1 MDILIEPRTDGTTV
15 VSLDGRLDFVT
26 AGAVRQRIVET
37 IKDGH
42 KRLVVDLGSVPFIDS
57 SGLGALIGGLKA
69 ARSAGGDLR
78 IARAPEQ
85 TKVVLALTTL
95 DRVFTTYPT
104 IADAMSGFAS

>member
-1 MDILIEPRTDGTTV
+1 MEIVIEPQNDGTAV

-42 KRLVVDLGSVPFIDS
+42 EKLVVDLVSVPFIDS

-78 IARAPEQ
+78 IARVPEQ

-95 DRVFTTYPT
+95 DRVFTAYPSVD
-104 IADAMSGFAS
+104 DAMTGYAS